1 MSQPTPNLAPTIQR
15 AERAFLHG
23 FQSLS
28 EIVERAMAR
37 HPMRKTTRTRKR
49 QREAKTA

>member
-15 AERAFLHG
+15 AERAFQHG

-28 EIVERAMAR
+28 EIVERTLAK
-37 HPMRKTTRTRKR
+37 HPLRKMGKTKR
-49 QREAKTA
+49 QREPKTA